1 MFTYELESEVAPVG
15 EPTVD
20 MVPVGERAA
29 EEEVLR
35 VFIDRFYSFV
45 LAIPRLKADATRLL

>member
-45 LAIPRLKADATRLL
+45 LAIPRLDID